1 MTELFAESAYVGV
14 AALDD
19 AGRREQ
25 VARAHAIAV
34 LAHRGQVDKLGVDSR
49 ARAVAVARERGLL

>member
-19 AGRREQ
+19 AGRREDRKS
-25 VARAHAIAV
+25 VV
-34 LAHRGQVDKLGVDSR
+34 
-49 ARAVAVARERGLL
+49 